1 MLCFHFPFFS
11 AFPPCIPPK
20 YRRCMHIVWGFLA
33 SIEVCCL
40 HHACIPACLSAS
52 PPARL
57 TACLPLLLCLWLLLR
72 HALCMQSK
80 KKKQKKNTRNKSN
93 PVTSFH
99 KELPVRTAVF
109 TVLCPL
115 GSSIACLSSQQMAI
129 RRTVTAAPHAGSRTS
144 QLKGGEKESGCRG
157 NNAQKRLNHSI
168 RRGRI
173 SSGPSR
179 HP

>member
-33 SIEVCCL
+33 STEVCCL
-40 HHACIPACLSAS
+40 HHACIPACLTAR
-52 PPARL
+52 PPACL
-57 TACLPLLLCLWLLLR
+57 TAR
-72 HALCMQSK
+72 HCFFVFGCFFVTLYVCNPK
-80 KKKQKKNTRNKSN
+80 KTKQKKNTRNKSN